1 MRELTIDVLLLVA
14 AFLCGRIGGLMTTRK
29 IKERA
34 PKWNGYPGNA
44 GGIPEEIQR
53 TVDPYTLRCAWG
65 VKGCHY
71 STPYSPTAVDEM
83 VIHLRS
89 VHNSGKCICWGLGH
103 VDCPIHGDDARVQ
116 AAEYKRG
123 YRNSLEDRHN
133 YDQKKNQAIRDSE
146 GEK

>member
-103 VDCPIHGDDARVQ
+103 VDCPIHGDDARAQ
-116 AAEYKRG
+116 ARADKGCTHPADEPCFG
-123 YRNSLEDRHN
+123 PDR
-133 YDQKKNQAIRDSE
+133 KE
-146 GEK
+146 E